1 MSPAKDGPRDWDKEL
16 AQIDKLIASGG
27 TEPPPIKGAQAAQ
40 GAQGAREG
48 RGAASAA
55 SAAGGSRIAGLRH
68 TPFFTWVRL
77 LLALGLGIG
86 MTQWPYTHGCGL
98 PLYAY
103 LACVGTVIVAS
114 FWTMLSSWKSR
125 SGLAHFLSV
134 ALLFWGSALG
144 AREILPRIGYSRQSA
159 SWVCRASPV
168 QVSPAPTTPSPTPP
182 ARP

>member
-27 TEPPPIKGAQAAQ
+27 TEPPPLGNKPAR
-40 GAQGAREG
+40 ARE
-48 RGAASAA
+48 AAPAPA
-55 SAAGGSRIAGLRH
+55 PAGGGRIAGWRH

-103 LACVGTVIVAS
+103 LAGVGTLIVAS

-134 ALLFWGSALG
+134 TLLFWGTALG

-159 SWVCRASPV
+159 SWTCSAAPV
-168 QVSPAPTTPSPTPP
+168 QVSPAPAPTTPAPTPATP
-182 ARP
+182 APAHP